1 MQHKYNKYLALI
13 LCFAMVL
20 ALIPAASFADAGAAA
35 ASAPVVQKTKDLRK
49 PTEKAAPEA
58 ARADTYLDT
67 PLTLGTNTYDVGEG
81 ETVYRPFVPSEDGL
95 YRFYSDCDEDTY
107 GYLLDAD
114 YNKLSFNDDAGTGAN
129 FSLRKSLTGGETYY
143 LGARFYSSSVS
154 GSFDVCV
161 EQLDA
166 TACGDNLH
174 WSYDAASSKLTITG
188 SGDMWYFEPGEA
200 PWYDVAS
207 DITSVSLPDG
217 LTFIG
222 DYAFYECYGLT
233 SVVIPEGV
241 ERIGDC
247 AFLWCDGLERVT
259 FPQSLIRI
267 GNSAFESCGSLRDA
281 VLPDALEMLD
291 GFAFYG
297 SDLNEVFVPASVY
310 YIGTSAFAY
319 CYDLLPES
327 FSVDPGNAN
336 YKAEDGVLFSKDG
349 SYLHSYLCTKPDT
362 AYTVPSGVT
371 EIGTYAL
378 SGADSLCTVT
388 LSEGVTAVDLGAFAW
403 CTSLNS
409 VTIADTVT
417 EIAAYAFYEDSA
429 LTDVFYLGTE
439 QTRNETL
446 SISTNANDPLLD
458 AAWHYQEEVC
468 DFDGTIEWNSSDVE
482 FKGTTPYVVASG
494 SAQTPRFTVKAADGS
509 VVDPGTYT
517 YRYAENTNAGTG
529 YLFVTFNSGY
539 TGTTRAWFK
548 IYLPATTST
557 FVENIDE
564 GIKVTWKAVEGA
576 AGYVIYRRA
585 WSTTT
590 NGWTAFSR
598 WNNTTD
604 LTYID
609 GLDESHRVYAG
620 TRYQYGVKAYFA
632 QRTDAVTGALIG
644 GNVGDN
650 FNLGVVGPL
659 KTTVRIT
666 TRELTKL
673 VAGNRKITAY
683 WNGSKNFTGYQLSYA
698 TDADFTKG
706 VNTIK
711 ITSPTTYSKELKSL
725 SNDTTYYVRIRSY
738 HEFEG
743 MTYYGGWSN
752 VLSVKP
758 GSGQT
763 VTPSSTKY
771 RALCVGENAYSG
783 GNALYGCVNDMNSM
797 AGMLRGL
804 KNAFTVTTL
813 PNSSSTEIVN
823 AIRTQFKSATDSD
836 VSLLSF
842 SGHGNTS
849 GIYCVDGRTITFSTL
864 ATELN
869 KIKGR
874 VIIILD
880 CCQSGAAIG
889 KGDSF
894 DADAFNRAAIEAFS
908 GYTLEPADGVRS
920 GELKKSKFIVIT
932 AAHST
937 QYSYDGMFDGSGNYQ
952 GAFTAALI
960 KGMGCTFP
968 NGAIGSSSMPA
979 DKDNNKKITLKE
991 LFDYT
996 YSTAYNWTNSQQAQ
1010 YYGPDSEVLFF
1021 R

>member
-35 ASAPVVQKTKDLRK
+35 ASAPVAQKAKDLRK

-67 PLTLGTNTYDVGEG
+67 PLALGTNTYDVGEG
-81 ETVYRPFVPSEDGL
+81 VTVYRPFVPSEDGL
-95 YRFYSDCDEDTY
+95 YWFYSDCDYDTY
-107 GYLLDAD
+107 GYLQDAD
-114 YNKLSFNDDAGTGAN
+114 HNELAYNDDGGNGAN

-143 LGARFYSSSVS
+143 LGARFYDTSLS
-154 GSFDVCV
+154 GAIDVRV
-161 EQLDA
+161 EQFDA

-174 WSYDAASSKLTITG
+174 WSYDAASGKLTITG
-188 SGDMWYFEPGEA
+188 YGDMWYFGQGEA

-207 DITSVSLPDG
+207 DIKSVSLPDG

-222 DYAFYECYGLT
+222 DFAFYECNGLT

-297 SDLNEVFVPASVY
+297 SGLNEVFVPASVY

-319 CYDLLPES
+319 CSALLPES
-327 FSVDPGNAN
+327 FSVDPANAN
-336 YKAEDGVLFSKDG
+336 YQAEDGVLFSKDG

-371 EIGTYAL
+371 EIGTYAF
-378 SGADSLCTVT
+378 SGADSLCSVT

-403 CTSLNS
+403 CYSLNS

-417 EIAAYAFYEDSA
+417 EIAAYAFMEDTA

-439 QTRNETL
+439 QTRSETL
-446 SISTNANDPLLD
+446 SINSYYNDPLLN
-458 AAWHYQEEVC
+458 AAWHYQEEVSN
-468 DFDGTIEWNSSDVE
+468 FDGTIEWNRSDLE
-482 FKGTTPYVVASG
+482 FKGTTPYVIANG
-494 SAQTPRFTVKAADGS
+494 TAHTPRFTVRDGAGN
-509 VVDPGTYT
+509 VIDPSEYTYT
-517 YRYAENTNAGTG
+517 YRENIEAGTG
-529 YLFVTFNSGY
+529 YVIVRFHSLY
-539 TGTTRAWFK
+539 TGAPRAWFK
-548 IYLPATTST
+548 IYLPATTAT
-557 FVENIDE
+557 YVENTDD
-564 GIKVTWKAVEGA
+564 GIRVTWNPVEGA

-590 NGWTAFSR
+590 NGWTDFSR
-598 WNNTTD
+598 WNNTTE
-604 LTYID
+604 LSYLD
-609 GLDESHRVYAG
+609 GADDAHRVYAG

-632 QRTDAVTGALIG
+632 QRFDRVSGGLIG

-650 FNLGVVGPL
+650 YNLGIVGPL

-666 TRELTKL
+666 TRQLTKL
-673 VAGNRKITAY
+673 VAGSKKITAY
-683 WNGSKNFTGYQLSYA
+683 WNASKNFTGYQLSYA
-698 TDADFTKG
+698 TDFEFTKN
-706 VNTIK
+706 VKTVK
-711 ITSPTTYSKELKSL
+711 ITDWKTASKQITSL
-725 SNDTTYYVRIRSY
+725 SNGTLYYVRIRSY

-743 MTYYGGWSN
+743 MTYFGGWSN
-752 VLSVKP
+752 VLCVAP

-763 VTPSSTKY
+763 VVPTKTRY
-771 RALCVGENAYSG
+771 RAICVGDNNYTSG
-783 GNALYGCVNDMNSM
+783 ASTLYGCINDMNAM
-797 AGMLRGL
+797 AGMLSGL
-804 KNAFTVTTL
+804 KNAFTVTKLSDGT
-813 PNSSSTEIVN
+813 STQIIN
-823 AIRTQFKSATDSD
+823 AIRALAKDGKDSD
-836 VSLLSF
+836 VTLLSF

-849 GIYCVDGRTITFSTL
+849 GIFCVDGRVVTFSTL

-869 KIKGR
+869 KVPGR

-880 CCQSGAAIG
+880 CCQSGASIG
-889 KGDSF
+889 KGEIELE
-894 DADAFNRAAIEAFS
+894 AINTAAIEAFS
-908 GYTLEPADGVRS
+908 ALTQNARS
-920 GELKKSKFIVIT
+920 NELAKSKFIVIT
-932 AAHST
+932 AARSSE
-937 QYSYDGMFDGSGNYQ
+937 YSYDGGFDGSGYSQ

-960 KGMGCTFP
+960 KNMGCKYP
-968 NGAIGSSSMPA
+968 NGERSGSTVPA
-979 DKDNNKKITLKE
+979 DKNGDKSVTLKE
-991 LFDYT
+991 LYDAIRAT
-996 YSTAYNWTNSQQAQ
+996 VSGWGTPQTAQ
-1010 YYGPDSEVLFF
+1010 YYGTDSAVLFELN
-1021 R
+1021 

>member
-1 MQHKYNKYLALI
+1 MRNHLKTLLALI
-13 LCFAMVL
+13 LCLAMVS
-20 ALIPAASFADAGAAA
+20 ALIPAAAAA
-35 ASAPVVQKTKDLRK
+35 EDAKVPV
-49 PTEKAAPEA
+49 AAGNRDVPDRREA
-58 ARADTYLDT
+58 AKPEGKTGEREPGARTVVDDAVYE
-67 PLTLGTNTYDVGEG
+67 GTNLFTVETGGDV
-81 ETVYRPFVPSEDGL
+81 VYRPFVPEASGN
-95 YRFYSDCDEDTY
+95 YQI
-107 GYLLDAD
+107 
-114 YNKLSFNDDAGTGAN
+114 
-129 FSLRKSLTGGETYY
+129 
-143 LGARFYSSSVS
+143 YSSSDSDTFGYLAAKDLTTLTSDDDSGNNLNFKIVYELTAGEVYYIGASFYS
-154 GSFDVCV
+154 GSTTGEIPVTV
-161 EQLDA
+161 EPEQRV
-166 TACGDNLH
+166 CGDHLE
-174 WSYDAASSKLTITG
+174 WDLDLDTGTLIITG
-188 SGDMWYFEPGEA
+188 YGDMWDFDIGKA
-200 PWYDVAS
+200 PWAS
-207 DITSVSLPDG
+207 YNDRIQNVSLPDG
-217 LTFIG
+217 LTNIGAFAFIDATLLESVNLPDG
-222 DYAFYECYGLT
+222 VTGIGYGAFARCDTLYTVTVPASLQFIDDYAFFYSAIDSFYISDAVT
-233 SVVIPEGV
+233 Y
-241 ERIGDC
+241 IGPC
-247 AFLWCDGLERVT
+247 AF
-259 FPQSLIRI
+259 I
-267 GNSAFESCGSLRDA
+267 SCL
-281 VLPDALEMLD
+281 LMEPDA
-291 GFAFYG
+291 
-297 SDLNEVFVPASVY
+297 FV
-310 YIGTSAFAY
+310 
-319 CYDLLPES
+319 
-327 FSVDPGNAN
+327 VDPNNSN
-336 YKAEDGVLFSKDG
+336 YQVKDGVLYTKDG
-349 SYLHSYLCTKPDT
+349 TSLLMYLSSKPET
-362 AYTVPSGVT
+362 AFAVPSGVT
-371 EIGTYAL
+371 HIG
-378 SGADSLCTVT
+378 DSAFRNAQGLISVT
-388 LSEGVTAVDLGAFAW
+388 LSEGVTDVDTTAFEW
-403 CTSLNS
+403 CDALQT
-409 VTIADTVT
+409 VTIAHSV
-417 EIAAYAFYEDSA
+417 ESIGYAAFVNCDAI
-429 LTDVFYLGTE
+429 TDVYYEGTYE
-439 QTRNETL
+439 MRNSTL
-446 SISTNANDPLLD
+446 TIDSTGGCNDSLID

-908 GYTLEPADGVRS
+908 GYTLEPTDGVRS